1 MFGRRTH
8 LDFVVFCLNFVFT
21 ENSIACLIG
30 KFNSSVDQKQRS
42 YSRWKM
48 INYGV
53 NCVDVRLVQPHRHNF
68 DLKSHF
74 EENFQYFGVDGV
86 GVQRLN
92 KLNYFVEN

>member
-1 MFGRRTH
+1 
-8 LDFVVFCLNFVFT
+8 
-21 ENSIACLIG
+21 
-30 KFNSSVDQKQRS
+30 
-42 YSRWKM
+42 M

-86 GVQRLN
+86 GGTKAQQTQLFCWKLSVEINQRVLEPS
-92 KLNYFVEN
+92 LLLQTF